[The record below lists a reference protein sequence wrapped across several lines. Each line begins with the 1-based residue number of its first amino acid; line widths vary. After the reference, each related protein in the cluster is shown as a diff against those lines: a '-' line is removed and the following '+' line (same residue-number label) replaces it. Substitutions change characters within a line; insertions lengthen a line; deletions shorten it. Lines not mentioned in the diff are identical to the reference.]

1 MLIAST
7 AIRQL
12 REISSVKKCTAKN
25 CDNSYAQHMRFYKA
39 IGINRGRELDENYG
53 NNYYLPITK
62 LTIKDLREDGIKN
75 LERIQEVIVESPS

>member
-1 MLIAST
+1 
-7 AIRQL
+7 
-12 REISSVKKCTAKN
+12 
-25 CDNSYAQHMRFYKA
+25 MRFYKA